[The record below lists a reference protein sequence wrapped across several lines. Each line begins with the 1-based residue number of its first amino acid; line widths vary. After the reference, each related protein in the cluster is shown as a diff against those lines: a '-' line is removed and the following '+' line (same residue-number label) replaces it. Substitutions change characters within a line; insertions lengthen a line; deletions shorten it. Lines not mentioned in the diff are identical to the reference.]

1 MADPD
6 IQSEKARP
14 CLIVLS
20 GPSGVGKD
28 AVLSRMR
35 QLGMPYHIT
44 VTATTRQRRP
54 TERDGVDY
62 IFVTGDAFN
71 RMVEENELLEWAEV
85 FGNRYGVPKA
95 QVTSALEQGRD
106 VIMKID
112 VQGAATV
119 RRLVPDAIFVFLAP
133 PDMGELARRLRER
146 MTESSEALKLRLA
159 TAEDEMG
166 ERGKFDFVV
175 VNHHDRLD
183 DTVAE
188 IESIVD
194 RERRRTPARTVTL

>member
-1 MADPD
+1 M
-6 IQSEKARP
+6 
-14 CLIVLS
+14 IVLS

-35 QLGMPYHIT
+35 ELVKPYRIA
-44 VTATTRQRRP
+44 VTATTRRQRP

-62 IFVTGDAFN
+62 IFVTDDAFN
-71 RMVEENELLEWAEV
+71 RMVDRSELLEWAEV
-85 FGNRYGVPKA
+85 YGNQYGVPKV
-95 QVTSALEQGRD
+95 QVTSALEQGFD
-106 VIMKID
+106 VILKID

-133 PDMGELARRLRER
+133 PDMGELVLRLERR

-159 TAEDEMG
+159 TAEIEME
-166 ERGKFDFVV
+166 ERGKFDFIV
-175 VNHHDRLD
+175 VNHHGRLD

-188 IESIVD
+188 IESIVE
-194 RERRRTPARTVTL
+194 RERHRDPSRVVNI